1 MRRSLPF
8 LSWFGELAPFVR
20 LVTGVAAAV
29 ASLALL
35 GSCAGPRPTL
45 GVIKPRT
52 TTIAATTTA
61 IPASTIVPAT
71 TRPGSSTSG
80 TGASTATDGATTTVP
95 AGSNA
100 ATTPSTGV
108 PSSRAPSTT
117 VAGSVGGRG
126 APTTTASTTTTAATT
141 NTATAPLRRSLG
153 PDDLIGFIATPI
165 GAPVVLAT
173 PDPSAPALPIP
184 AKTSAGA
191 PTTFAVI
198 GDASPGA
205 PQAHEGW
212 LQVELPTRPNG
223 AIGWVRT
230 ASVQLT
236 KTPMRVFVDL
246 STRRIRVE
254 NAGRSVLDTPV
265 AIGTSANPTP
275 TGASYVTEL
284 IENVRP
290 NGTYGPYA
298 FGLAL
303 HSDTLTEFA
312 GGPGQVG
319 IHGTN
324 QPNLIGEA
332 VSHGCIRLNNDA
344 VRRMV
349 ALQLPLGVPVFIT

>member
-8 LSWFGELAPFVR
+8 LPWFRELAPLVR
-20 LVTGVAAAV
+20 LVAGVAAAV

-95 AGSNA
+95 AGS
-100 ATTPSTGV
+100 
-108 PSSRAPSTT
+108 
-117 VAGSVGGRG
+117 VGGRG
-126 APTTTASTTTTAATT
+126 APTTSASTT

-205 PQAHEGW
+205 PQAHPGW

-324 QPNLIGEA
+324 QPNLIGQA